1 MPMLCVW
8 HWSGTLLGVVTL
20 RSMSPS
26 STAIVC
32 SHSLIVPSNLT
43 EGIGRFCNKI
53 YQATKYALKYVG
65 GLTPRSTVRKSG
77 KESLPERWILHKLS
91 ISAKRIND
99 HLEKRE
105 FSLSTQ
111 VAYKY
116 FYEFLCDTYIE
127 NSKAIFEEGS
137 EEEKESA
144 KQTLYTAI
152 EGGLL
157 MIHPFMPFLTV
168 S

>member
-1 MPMLCVW
+1 M
-8 HWSGTLLGVVTL
+8 
-20 RSMSPS
+20 
-26 STAIVC
+26 
-32 SHSLIVPSNLT
+32 
-43 EGIGRFCNKI
+43 
-53 YQATKYALKYVG
+53 
-65 GLTPRSTVRKSG
+65 
-77 KESLPERWILHKLS
+77 HKLS
-91 ISAKRIND
+91 VASKKINE

-127 NSKAIFEEGS
+127 NSKAIFDEGS
-137 EEEKESA
+137 AEEKESA
-144 KQTLYTAI
+144 AQTLYTAI

-168 S
+168 SFRGT

>member
-1 MPMLCVW
+1 M
-8 HWSGTLLGVVTL
+8 
-20 RSMSPS
+20 
-26 STAIVC
+26 
-32 SHSLIVPSNLT
+32 
-43 EGIGRFCNKI
+43 
-53 YQATKYALKYVG
+53 
-65 GLTPRSTVRKSG
+65 
-77 KESLPERWILHKLS
+77 HKLS
-91 ISAKRIND
+91 VASKKINE

-127 NSKAIFEEGS
+127 NSKAIFDEGS
-137 EEEKESA
+137 AEEKESA
-144 KQTLYTAI
+144 AQTLYTAI

-168 S
+168 SFRELDFLTFANIVSGGALATPAPERRRYYPLRHRRGIP